1 MVIKKIIFLMNTT
14 QGSIFFLLSLTIF
27 LNLMC
32 NVNVFKEFQY
42 IELNR
47 EMLKRAFLRV
57 AKP

>member
-1 MVIKKIIFLMNTT
+1 MNTT
-14 QGSIFFLLSLTIF
+14 QGSIFCLLSLTIF